1 MSRMKRLLGGVAL
14 GVGAYVGYS
23 YFTWRPRTL
32 THLYDNRRLLLGH
45 RGAAAEAP
53 ANTVPAFKRAM
64 EVGADGVEL
73 DVHLTRDGHVVVIHD
88 ETVTSVTGM
97 PGRIREMTLAEIQ
110 RLDAGSYF
118 GPQFAGTR
126 IPTLDE
132 ALDAVGPQAVVNI
145 EIKGTAIASEGL
157 EREVVRIVR
166 AHGMSERVIISSFNP
181 FRLWRIRYL
190 APELPRGMLHGPN
203 TPPYVRD
210 LWFLPV
216 VQPDAL
222 HPHYTMVNAAY
233 MKRAHQWAV
242 RVNVWTVDDP
252 AEARRLVELGV
263 DSIITNDPARLRE
276 VVRGS

>member
-1 MSRMKRLLGGVAL
+1 MKRLLGGVAL

-32 THLYDNRRLLLGH
+32 VYLYDNRRLLLGH

-53 ANTVPAFKRAM
+53 ANTVASFRRAM

-73 DVHLTRDGHVVVIHD
+73 DVHLTRDGQVVVIHD
-88 ETVTSVTGM
+88 ETVTSVTGA

-118 GPQFAGTR
+118 GPEFAGAR

-145 EIKGTAIASEGL
+145 EIKGTSVASEGL
-157 EREVVRIVR
+157 EREVARIVR
-166 AHGMSERVIISSFNP
+166 AHGMGGRVIISSFNP
-181 FRLWRIRYL
+181 FRLWRMRSL
-190 APELPRGMLHGPN
+190 DPDLPRGMLHGPN
-203 TPPYVRD
+203 TPVYVRD
-210 LWFLPV
+210 LWFLPM

-222 HPHYTMVNAAY
+222 HPHYSMVNAAY
-233 MKRAHQWAV
+233 MKRAHQWGV

-252 AEARRLVELGV
+252 AEARRLMELGV

-276 VVRGS
+276 VVKGS